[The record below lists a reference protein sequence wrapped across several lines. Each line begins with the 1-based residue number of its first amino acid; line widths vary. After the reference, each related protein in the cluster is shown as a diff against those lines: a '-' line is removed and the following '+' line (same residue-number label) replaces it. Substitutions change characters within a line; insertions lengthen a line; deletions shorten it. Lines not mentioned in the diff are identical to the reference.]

1 MLFLKLGALSGAL
14 FFALSAVAAA
24 QDIGTKAMSRIV
36 DASGEEIGIAT
47 YTQGNE
53 GLIMEVQVRG
63 LPAGARGMHFH
74 AVGACDGDADFKSAK
89 GHIMPTG
96 RPHGFFHADG
106 PHAGNLP
113 NLIVAE
119 DGTAHVELY
128 TSLVSINGRGGKP
141 ALLDED
147 GSTLI
152 IHANRD
158 DHETQPIGGAGG
170 RIACGLVEPVAD

>member
-1 MLFLKLGALSGAL
+1 
-14 FFALSAVAAA
+14 
-24 QDIGTKAMSRIV
+24 
-36 DASGEEIGIAT
+36 
-47 YTQGNE
+47 
-53 GLIMEVQVRG
+53 MELQVKG

-74 AVGACDGDADFKSAK
+74 AVGTCDGEEHFKSAK

-96 RPHGFFHADG
+96 RPHGFFHPEG

-113 NLIVAE
+113 NLIVGE

-128 TSLVSINGRGGKP
+128 TDLVSISGRGGKP

-170 RIACGLVEPVAD
+170 RIGCGLVEPAAD